1 MTYKPISRYR
11 IAYFHTGPK
20 SGRTDIVVTFH
31 DEEMYTFEALPSD
44 TAHHLVD
51 LLRNEAPIWVDPVTG
66 TFVVADEPV
75 GSGEG

>member
-11 IAYFHTGPK
+11 VAYFHTGPK
-20 SGRTDIVVTFH
+20 AGWTEIVVVFK
-31 DEEMYTFEALPSD
+31 DGESFAFENLDPE

-75 GSGEG
+75 GSGEE